1 MIKRIGNRTLE
12 FTNQPT
18 VRAYASVAGKKES
31 EGPLGGLFDK
41 IITDSYDGLDTY
53 EDAESQL
60 QTEAMALALK
70 KGKLKKS
77 DIDFVFAGDLL
88 NQCVGSSFGLKD
100 YNIPYLGQYGACSTM
115 AQNIIA
121 ASVFVESGAAENA
134 GCSTSSHFCSAER
147 QYRYP
152 LEYGAIRTPTAQWTV
167 TGAGCC
173 IIGNGECKV
182 KISRATVGKII
193 DLGITDANNMGAA
206 MAPAICI
213 IRPYPNAQK
222 RRLHLCFHDYI
233 TKKEVF
239 VTNCGGDHKV
249 DFSGKS
255 YLNRRRRMSKKI
267 SAKNKRYYI
276 QKDDY
281 ELPELTLPALEAIYG
296 VWGTRYRHY
305 LMRHDK
311 VKYYTLLCSCVLHEH
326 ITEIDLRADRFYGE
340 TVNRLKKQKSV
351 TEKLRINNPEL
362 WKKMMNIITDE
373 ATETVY
379 REVIFKEE

>member
-173 IIGNGECKV
+173 IIGNGEGKV

-213 IRPYPNAQK
+213 IRPYPMLKNAGCIYVFTIILQK
-222 RRLHLCFHDYI
+222 RRFLLQIAAETINWIFRVNLTSTGGVECQRKFQPKTRDI
-233 TKKEVF
+233 TYRR
-239 VTNCGGDHKV
+239 TTMNCP
-249 DFSGKS
+249 
-255 YLNRRRRMSKKI
+255 N
-267 SAKNKRYYI
+267 
-276 QKDDY
+276 
-281 ELPELTLPALEAIYG
+281 
-296 VWGTRYRHY
+296 
-305 LMRHDK
+305 
-311 VKYYTLLCSCVLHEH
+311 
-326 ITEIDLRADRFYGE
+326 
-340 TVNRLKKQKSV
+340 
-351 TEKLRINNPEL
+351 
-362 WKKMMNIITDE
+362 
-373 ATETVY
+373 
-379 REVIFKEE
+379 